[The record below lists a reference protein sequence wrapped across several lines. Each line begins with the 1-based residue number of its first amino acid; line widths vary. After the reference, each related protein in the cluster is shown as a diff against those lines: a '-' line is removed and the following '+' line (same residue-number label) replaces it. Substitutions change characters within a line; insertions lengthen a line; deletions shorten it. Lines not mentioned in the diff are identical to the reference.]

1 MSFFSFFKNI
11 PRYVKTI
18 LSFRKIFFSGKTFL
32 FATERIQFENKFG
45 KLFLPG
51 KKLLELQF
59 LALGGKDK
67 NGVIEVLK
75 KFSET
80 KAELIAKDFEGIV
93 ITTPNYTLFQIS
105 KKIIEPKMGK
115 FIEVEMP
122 LDEISKERKAYS
134 TLSGIFF
141 SKKWSEKPFKRFVLK
156 L

>member
-1 MSFFSFFKNI
+1 MSFLSFFKNI
-11 PRYVKTI
+11 PRYVNTI

-32 FATERIQFENKFG
+32 FAAERIQSKNKFG
-45 KLFLPG
+45 KLFLSE

-67 NGVIEVLK
+67 NGVIGVIK

-80 KAELIAKDFEGIV
+80 KAELITKGFEGIV
-93 ITTPNYTLFQIS
+93 ITTPNHTLFQMS
-105 KKIIEPKMGK
+105 KEIIEPKMGR
-115 FIEVEMP
+115 FIEVEMSS
-122 LDEISKERKAYS
+122 DEISKERKAYS